1 MQSTSNRES
10 RENEIFKRVIGVIMV
25 GLILFGVLEL
35 LNVIH
40 V

>member
-1 MQSTSNRES
+1 MALDTPKREQQ
-10 RENEIFKRVIGVIMV
+10 IFVMAAGTLMV
-25 GLILFGVLEL
+25 LAILFGVLEL

>member
-1 MQSTSNRES
+1 MALNSTRRED
-10 RENEIFKRVIGVIMV
+10 EIFRMAAGTLMV
-25 GLILFGVLEL
+25 LAILFGVLEL